1 MGWSRA
7 TGVLVRGRGSSTTP
21 NVPRGGSPPFF
32 ELTNLA
38 LVTAF
43 TSPPPLF
50 LPAFAFIAPSPSP
63 ACVYAQFPPIF
74 LISMDPRGGSQGRKE
89 GRNGMESRESRFC
102 GGAPSVWT
110 PETVCPLRRRKQFR
124 KRMGAGILLRGSLSR
139 LMTYR
144 MRTRCMRGCGKR
156 LGKKM

>member
-89 GRNGMESRESRFC
+89 GRNGMEWNLVNLVFAVGPPRFGPPKRFARFE
-102 GGAPSVWT
+102 GGSN
-110 PETVCPLRRRKQFR
+110 
-124 KRMGAGILLRGSLSR
+124 
-139 LMTYR
+139 
-144 MRTRCMRGCGKR
+144 
-156 LGKKM
+156 LGKGWGQGFFYADLFRV